1 MNNEH
6 LAACWRS
13 AAEAAMAAAKALGQE
28 NEVLRRLVNDSFTME
43 VFEKIRGVLDI
54 HTRKLTCSKL
64 PETKDEWEQRATE
77 NERTIREVLRIVEQ
91 AR

>member
-1 MNNEH
+1 MNDEH

-43 VFEKIRGVLDI
+43 VFEKIRGILDR
-54 HTRKLTCSKL
+54 HANELTHAKY
-64 PETKDEWEQRATE
+64 PTTQDEWEQRAIAHS
-77 NERTIREVLRIVEQ
+77 RTIQQVRLIVEQ